1 LVRAIGEPDRRFGE
15 DKLRMLRAVRFAARF
30 GYSIEP
36 ATFDAIRKRANEI
49 TEVSAERVRDELTRL
64 LTEGAARRAFELLDA
79 TGLLP
84 PLLPGIARMKGVEQP
99 PQFHPE
105 GDVWVHTLMML
116 EGLPAGASPTLAWGV
131 LLHDVGKPPT
141 FTPPSGPGDR
151 IRFDR
156 HVEVGTAMA
165 LEICRALRFSNDDTA
180 QIEAL
185 VANHL
190 RFKDVFQMRPA
201 TLKRFVRLPRFE
213 EHLELHRLD
222 CLSSHRNLEAYEFVR
237 RFLAE
242 TPPEQVR
249 PQRLVTGEDLKEMGY
264 QPGPLYKEIL
274 QAVEDAQLDG
284 ALSDHVQAIA
294 FVRERFPI

>member
-1 LVRAIGEPDRRFGE
+1 
-15 DKLRMLRAVRFAARF
+15 
-30 GYSIEP
+30 
-36 ATFDAIRKRANEI
+36 
-49 TEVSAERVRDELTRL
+49 
-64 LTEGAARRAFELLDA
+64 
-79 TGLLP
+79 
-84 PLLPGIARMKGVEQP
+84 
-99 PQFHPE
+99 
-105 GDVWVHTLMML
+105 
-116 EGLPAGASPTLAWGV
+116 
-131 LLHDVGKPPT
+131 
-141 FTPPSGPGDR
+141 
-151 IRFDR
+151 
-156 HVEVGTAMA
+156 MA